1 MPLLQLLAGKLGLE
15 VSPHSPKNLEVGLVL
30 NPRVFNALA
39 HGKHTNKHKHQFSPW
54 YPSLGLPW
62 WH

>member
-15 VSPHSPKNLEVGLVL
+15 VSPHSPKNPEVGLVL

-39 HGKHTNKHKHQFSPW
+39 HANIPINANI
-54 YPSLGLPW
+54 SLGKA
-62 WH
+62 H